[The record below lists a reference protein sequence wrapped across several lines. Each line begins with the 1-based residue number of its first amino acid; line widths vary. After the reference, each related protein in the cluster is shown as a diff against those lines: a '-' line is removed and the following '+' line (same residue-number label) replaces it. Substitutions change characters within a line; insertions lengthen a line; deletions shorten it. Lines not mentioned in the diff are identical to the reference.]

1 MIVELAPQ
9 AARLARLRADIRRAQ
24 VDALLVSHL
33 ANVRYLTSFAGTAG
47 MLLVTSDAARLI
59 VDFRYATAARAAA
72 SGADAGIEVVVAA
85 NIDECAV
92 ALLKDAGAGRVG
104 IEAQW
109 MSVARFNTLASALA
123 TSIPTPLERPGP
135 CPSLVSTE
143 KLIEKARAVKDPGEI
158 RILTEAG
165 RRLGHVAG
173 RVPAVVRPGR
183 TEIEVAADIETLL
196 REAGFEGPAFPT
208 IVASGPNGALPHAH
222 PTARQLGGNEGVVL
236 DFGGV
241 YDGYCVDLTRTV
253 ELGSASAEWRR
264 LYAAVEEAQ
273 RAAIAAVRPGV
284 TASAVDAAAR
294 SVLAAAGLG
303 EAFGHATGH
312 GIGLEVHEDPRIGK
326 SAAGHAEVALE
337 PGMVFTV
344 EPGAYV
350 EGVGGARL
358 EDDVLVTD
366 AGCEVLTRG

>member
-123 TSIPTPLERPGP
+123 TSIPTPLESPGP

-143 KLIEKARAVKDPGEI
+143 RLIEKARAVKDPGEI